1 MNVSTNLNSSKLF
14 WGFPLGDSIGELT
27 HSQIRSIQ
35 LIEAL
40 LLLMNPSIVHG
51 INTIF
56 HGYLLVNQYRCGK
69 IHHRIHHFTLNQFF
83 SMGFPHFF
91 LYVSLW
97 KHPRFHA
104 QLPRCLVT
112 CAGRQLRHRRL
123 RRLRALRALP
133 LAEPVGDDSF
143 GLSQDQVGQASSN
156 WLFQYVFLGIFMWY
170 HRCYQLLV
178 SYIFW
183 R

>member
-69 IHHRIHHFTLNQFF
+69 STIESIILHLISFF
-83 SMGFPHFF
+83 HGFSTCF
-91 LYVSLW
+91 LYVSL
-97 KHPRFHA
+97 
-104 QLPRCLVT
+104 
-112 CAGRQLRHRRL
+112 
-123 RRLRALRALP
+123 
-133 LAEPVGDDSF
+133 
-143 GLSQDQVGQASSN
+143 
-156 WLFQYVFLGIFMWY
+156 
-170 HRCYQLLV
+170 
-178 SYIFW
+178 
-183 R
+183 

>member
-69 IHHRIHHFTLNQFF
+69 STIESIILHLISFF
-83 SMGFPHFF
+83 HGFSTFF

-156 WLFQYVFLGIFMWY
+156 WLFQYVFFRDLHVI
-170 HRCYQLLV
+170 
-178 SYIFW
+178 S
-183 R
+183 